1 MARSL
6 RSQLPAPVAA
16 GALAVALVLTVG
28 GCEAAAPTVP
38 AAGLQEEFSQN
49 AVMNPRPRP
58 FHGATAGQLI
68 GQAPAPPGRCPNG
81 LPMLFTYR
89 GAGVATHMGE
99 ITVEGGECVF
109 VVPGH
114 PETLR
119 SGAGEYTLTAANG
132 DRITVEY
139 TETTL
144 TLLPSSPGILWS
156 APMRMKDGT
165 GRFAEARLLDVRWH
179 GGANLMTGETW
190 SEFDG
195 KIVY

>member
-1 MARSL
+1 MVRSL
-6 RSQLPAPVAA
+6 RSQLPTHVAA
-16 GALAVALVLTVG
+16 GVLAGVLALTVG
-28 GCEAAAPTVP
+28 SCEAAPTPP
-38 AAGLQEEFSQN
+38 AAGLQEAFSQN

-58 FHGATAGQLI
+58 FHGTTAGRLV
-68 GQAPAPPGRCPNG
+68 GQAPAHPGRCPDG
-81 LPMLFTYR
+81 LPLLFTYR

-99 ITVEGGECVF
+99 ITIEGGECVF

-119 SGAGEYTLTAANG
+119 AGAGEYTLTAANG
-132 DRITVEY
+132 DRITVRY
-139 TETTL
+139 TEDTFTL
-144 TLLPSSPGILWS
+144 SPSSPWILWS
-156 APMRMKDGT
+156 APMRIEEGT
-165 GRFAEARLLDVRWH
+165 GRFAEARLLDVLWH